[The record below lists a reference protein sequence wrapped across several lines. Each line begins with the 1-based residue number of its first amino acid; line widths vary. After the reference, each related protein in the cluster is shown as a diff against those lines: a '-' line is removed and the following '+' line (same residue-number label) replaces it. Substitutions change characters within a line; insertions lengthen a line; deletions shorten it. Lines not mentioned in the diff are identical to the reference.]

1 IGKSISVTIKAII
14 PNAILLLSMR
24 AETEMEIMA
33 IRETIPKPIIL
44 LMQSSFML
52 LKKRRI
58 QLLKKLFIKVSI
70 VTSFFLVL

>member
-1 IGKSISVTIKAII
+1 
-14 PNAILLLSMR
+14 MR